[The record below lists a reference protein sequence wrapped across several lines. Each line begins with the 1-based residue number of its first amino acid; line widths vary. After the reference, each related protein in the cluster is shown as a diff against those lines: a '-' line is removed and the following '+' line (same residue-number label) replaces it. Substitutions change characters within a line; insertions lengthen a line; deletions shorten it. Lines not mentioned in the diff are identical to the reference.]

1 MKSNVSVCIFS
12 KSHATSSLQVFL
24 LLALG
29 VMISRSHLSTP
40 GSNTEVCRPLFP
52 QPSHLA
58 AALVR
63 IPTSTN
69 LTIFVFS
76 PSYAVFWSSL
86 SSMASSDRL
95 FDEKSRQDAGY
106 NNLPNTVLRPSPQH
120 TLVLVPSSC
129 SAFSSF
135 ALLRFGFLDSC
146 HSLVHIGSHRSALR

>member
-1 MKSNVSVCIFS
+1 VKSNVSVCIFS

-95 FDEKSRQDAGY
+95 FDEKSRHSQAITTY
-106 NNLPNTVLRPSPQH
+106 PTLSSVHPLNTHSFWFHL
-120 TLVLVPSSC
+120 LVPPFLLSHC
-129 SAFSSF
+129 CASAFWIAVTRLF
-135 ALLRFGFLDSC
+135 TLAPIDQL
-146 HSLVHIGSHRSALR
+146 

>member
-1 MKSNVSVCIFS
+1 M
-12 KSHATSSLQVFL
+12 L
-24 LLALG
+24 L
-29 VMISRSHLSTP
+29 SHLFTP

-52 QPSHLA
+52 QLSHLE

-69 LTIFVFS
+69 PTMLLFN

-120 TLVLVPSSC
+120 TLVLVPFSC
-129 SAFSSF
+129 SGSSSF

-146 HSLVHIGSHRSALR
+146 RSLVHIGSHRSALRYVVVLHILYHTSMQHHSSI